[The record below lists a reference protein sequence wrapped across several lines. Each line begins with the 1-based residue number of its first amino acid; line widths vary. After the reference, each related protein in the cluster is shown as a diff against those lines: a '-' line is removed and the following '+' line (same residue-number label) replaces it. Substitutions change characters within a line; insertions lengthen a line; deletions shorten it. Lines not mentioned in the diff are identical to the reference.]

1 MLRAFLAV
9 RASLVCRPQTAIGTK
24 AGTIRC
30 AAISSTSRPTKSVPI
45 YLYNARA
52 WVETIAPSLQ
62 TFLTLEKHLL
72 VPLRFTVPHGDPKWP
87 EKTWGYPL
95 GLYCKNLRALK
106 QQGKSLPFF
115 TVDDLETLDFPWD
128 MRQRKWDVL
137 VLPALKKFS
146 KINGHC
152 DVPAKYVVPAGDAE
166 WPKVLWGFKL
176 GQTVMSVKY
185 AGTYKAQREGSHEEL
200 ERIGFSMQSWR
211 IRMWETKIFP
221 ALEAFKREFGHC
233 NVNFNFVVPNDEKW
247 PKATRGMRLGA
258 TVANIRC
265 RGNYDDMTE
274 RDKDKLE
281 AIGFTWSPEDDRWT
295 YKIMPALET
304 FQQVYRSG
312 WVPVDFVVPNEEPW
326 PEASRGLRLGN
337 TFMKIRH
344 TGAYS
349 SYVERDRERLDEL
362 GIDFNADITSIQALK
377 AEYL

>member
-1 MLRAFLAV
+1 MPSPKA
-9 RASLVCRPQTAIGTK
+9 ASM
-24 AGTIRC
+24 
-30 AAISSTSRPTKSVPI
+30 
-45 YLYNARA
+45 
-52 WVETIAPSLQ
+52 
-62 TFLTLEKHLL
+62 
-72 VPLRFTVPHGDPKWP
+72 FTVPCGDPKWP

-106 QQGKSLPFF
+106 QQGKCLPFF
-115 TVDDLETLDFPWD
+115 AVDDLEALDFPWD

-137 VLPALKKFS
+137 VLPSLRRFS
-146 KINGHC
+146 EINGHC
-152 DVPAKYVVPAGDAE
+152 DVPAKYVVPTEDEA
-166 WPKVLWGFKL
+166 WPKLLWGFKL

-185 AGTYKAQREGSHEEL
+185 AGTYKAQRESSQEEL
-200 ERIGFSMQSWR
+200 EKIGFSMEKWS

-233 NVNFNFVVPNDEKW
+233 NVNFNFVVPDSEQW

-281 AIGFTWSPEDDRWT
+281 AIGFTWSPEDERWT
-295 YKIMPALET
+295 YKILPALET
-304 FQQVYRSG
+304 YHQIYRSG
-312 WVPVDFVVPNEEPW
+312 WVPADFVVPDEKPW

-337 TFMKIRH
+337 SFMKIRH

-349 SYVERDRERLDEL
+349 SYVERDRKRLDGL
-362 GIDFNADITSIQALK
+362 GFDFYADITSIQALK